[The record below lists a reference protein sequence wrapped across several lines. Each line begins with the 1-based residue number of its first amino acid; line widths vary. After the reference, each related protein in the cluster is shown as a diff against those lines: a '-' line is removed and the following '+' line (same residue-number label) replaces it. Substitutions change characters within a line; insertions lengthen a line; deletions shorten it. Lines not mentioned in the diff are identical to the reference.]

1 MYQLIAGIYVILCLW
16 TALRGRISRQKSSK
30 ELYIYIY
37 ISIYVTPVFIFGCS
51 KLPVVVTMVYVFKHD
66 CYFESVFQYPLKFI
80 EYYTL

>member
-1 MYQLIAGIYVILCLW
+1 LGYESVDRTTFENIPRSTLSYPNE
-16 TALRGRISRQKSSK
+16 TSK
-30 ELYIYIY
+30 ECIQFLN

-51 KLPVVVTMVYVFKHD
+51 KLPVVVTMVYVFKLA